1 MLESS
6 IRTTPSAPTDRC
18 GVQMRRVSS
27 VALPIRPL
35 RLSIITKETPLKRIV
50 RSDAVVFLAATPLL
64 AQQPPQPT
72 ELPKLVENIDVRVIN
87 VDVVVTDKKGK
98 PVTGLTKE
106 DFELYENRVPKTI
119 SNFYEVEGSKALNAV
134 VTTEAGKPLPTPVV
148 QQAKEEIPD
157 TLRRRI
163 IFYIDN
169 LSLMPFNRNRVFKE
183 MKEFAKNILRP
194 GDEAMI
200 ATFNR
205 SMKIRM
211 PFTRDPGA
219 IQTTLDTIAG
229 QSAMGVSNRSESRD
243 VQKRIQDAQTY
254 DEALSTARTYAE
266 SVNHDLR
273 QSVDSLAGL
282 MTTLAGVEGKKV
294 LVLTTEGFQMQPGRE
309 MFYLID
315 EVSREKGWNG
325 GSSMLEGMSFDASS
339 QIQDIAKTANANGIT
354 MYAIH
359 AGGLGAANEGML
371 AEMDRPTP
379 YTVTQAAISNSTESL
394 QLIAEMTGGLSSI
407 NTNNFTQAFRNI
419 QRALE
424 SYSSLGYRA
433 GRERAD
439 RQRNLE
445 VRVKN
450 RSYLVRNRQTFVEKS
465 PFAEMN
471 DRVIANLLYRTKAND
486 LKILVKVGSPARS
499 EDLYKVPIEVQI
511 PMESLTLLP
520 QGESYMGGFSV
531 YVAVANKDGDMS
543 DVARQT
549 HQIRVPTADYTKIH
563 GKHYT
568 YSLDLLMEPGP
579 NKISVGVVDDVS
591 NVTGFDRQQV
601 IAQDLR

>member
-1 MLESS
+1 
-6 IRTTPSAPTDRC
+6 
-18 GVQMRRVSS
+18 
-27 VALPIRPL
+27 L
-35 RLSIITKETPLKRIV
+35 RLVAPSVL
-50 RSDAVVFLAATPLL
+50 AVTLFAATLA
-64 AQQPPQPT
+64 AQQPKPAQPQAN
-72 ELPKLVENIDVRVIN
+72 EVPKLTETMDIRVVN
-87 VDVVVTDKKGK
+87 VDVVITDKKGK
-98 PVTGLTKE
+98 PVTGLTKD
-106 DFELYENRVPKTI
+106 DFQLFENGVPKTI
-119 SNFYEVEGSKALNAV
+119 SNFYEVEGPKAINVAIVPVPGAPPPAV
-134 VTTEAGKPLPTPVV
+134 TR
-148 QQAKEEIPD
+148 EEIPEN
-157 TLRRRI
+157 LRRRV

-183 MKEFAKNILRP
+183 MKEFAKNVLRP
-194 GDEAMI
+194 GDEAMV

-211 PFTRDPGA
+211 PFTRDAGA
-219 IQTTLDTIAG
+219 IQTTFDTIAG
-229 QSAMGVSNRSESRD
+229 ESAMGVSNKSEVRD

-254 DEALSTARTYAE
+254 DEALSTARSYAE

-273 QSVDSLAGL
+273 QSVESLNGL
-282 MTTLAGVEGKKV
+282 MTTLAGVEGKKI

-315 EVSREKGWNG
+315 EVGRTKGWQA
-325 GSSMLEGMSFDASS
+325 GSTLLEGMTFDASS

-394 QLIAEMTGGLSSI
+394 QLIAEMTGGLASI

-419 QRALE
+419 QRDLE
-424 SYSSLGYRA
+424 SYYSLGYRA
-433 GRERAD
+433 GTERVD

-465 PFAEMN
+465 TFAEMN
-471 DRVIANLLYRTKAND
+471 DRVVANLLYKTKAND
-486 LKILVKVGSPARS
+486 LHILVKVGTPVRA
-499 EDLYKVPIEVQI
+499 EDLYKVPVEIQI
-511 PMESLTLLP
+511 PMESLTLMP

-531 YVAVANKDGDMS
+531 YVAVANKEGDMS

-591 NVTGFDRQQV
+591 NTTGFDRVPV
-601 IAQDLR
+601 IAADLR

>member
-1 MLESS
+1 
-6 IRTTPSAPTDRC
+6 
-18 GVQMRRVSS
+18 
-27 VALPIRPL
+27 L
-35 RLSIITKETPLKRIV
+35 RLVAPSVL
-50 RSDAVVFLAATPLL
+50 AVTLFAATLA
-64 AQQPPQPT
+64 AQQPKPAQPQAN
-72 ELPKLVENIDVRVIN
+72 EVPKLTETMDIRVVN
-87 VDVVVTDKKGK
+87 VDVVITDKKGK
-98 PVTGLTKE
+98 PVTGLTKD
-106 DFELYENRVPKTI
+106 DFQLFENGVPKTI
-119 SNFYEVEGSKALNAV
+119 SNFYEVEGPKAINVAIVPVPGAPPPAV
-134 VTTEAGKPLPTPVV
+134 TR
-148 QQAKEEIPD
+148 EEIPEN
-157 TLRRRI
+157 LRRRV

-183 MKEFAKNILRP
+183 MKEFAKNVLRP
-194 GDEAMI
+194 GDEAMV

-211 PFTRDPGA
+211 PFTRDAGA

-229 QSAMGVSNRSESRD
+229 ESAMGVSNKSEVRD

-254 DEALSTARTYAE
+254 DEALSTARSYAE

-273 QSVDSLAGL
+273 QSVESLNGL
-282 MTTLAGVEGKKV
+282 MTTLAGVEGKKI

-315 EVSREKGWNG
+315 EVGRTKGWQA
-325 GSSMLEGMSFDASS
+325 GSTLLEGMTFDASS

-394 QLIAEMTGGLSSI
+394 QLIAEMTGGLASI

-419 QRALE
+419 QRDLE
-424 SYSSLGYRA
+424 SYYSLGYRA
-433 GRERAD
+433 GTERVD

-465 PFAEMN
+465 TFAEMN
-471 DRVIANLLYRTKAND
+471 DRVVANLLYKTKAND
-486 LKILVKVGSPARS
+486 LHILVKVGTPVRA
-499 EDLYKVPIEVQI
+499 EDLYKVPVEIQI
-511 PMESLTLLP
+511 PMESLTLMP

-531 YVAVANKDGDMS
+531 YVAVANKEGDMS

-591 NVTGFDRQQV
+591 NTTGFDRVPV
-601 IAQDLR
+601 IAADLR

>member
-1 MLESS
+1 M
-6 IRTTPSAPTDRC
+6 A
-18 GVQMRRVSS
+18 
-27 VALPIRPL
+27 
-35 RLSIITKETPLKRIV
+35 
-50 RSDAVVFLAATPLL
+50 
-64 AQQPPQPT
+64 AQQPKPAQPQAN
-72 ELPKLVENIDVRVIN
+72 EVPKLTETMDIRVVN
-87 VDVVVTDKKGK
+87 VDVVITDKKGK
-98 PVTGLTKE
+98 PVTGLTKD
-106 DFELYENRVPKTI
+106 DFQLFENGVPKTI
-119 SNFYEVEGSKALNAV
+119 SNFYEVEGPKAINVAIVPVPGAPPPAV
-134 VTTEAGKPLPTPVV
+134 TR
-148 QQAKEEIPD
+148 EEIPEN
-157 TLRRRI
+157 LRRRV

-183 MKEFAKNILRP
+183 MKEFAKNVLRP
-194 GDEAMI
+194 GDEAMV

-211 PFTRDPGA
+211 PFTRDAGA
-219 IQTTLDTIAG
+219 IQTTFDTIAG
-229 QSAMGVSNRSESRD
+229 ESAMGVSNKSEVRD

-254 DEALSTARTYAE
+254 DEALSTARSYAE

-273 QSVDSLAGL
+273 QSVESLNGL
-282 MTTLAGVEGKKV
+282 MTTLAGVEGKKI

-315 EVSREKGWNG
+315 EVGRTKGWQA
-325 GSSMLEGMSFDASS
+325 GSTLLEGMTFDASS

-394 QLIAEMTGGLSSI
+394 QLIAEMTGGLASI

-419 QRALE
+419 QRDLE
-424 SYSSLGYRA
+424 SYYSLGYRA
-433 GRERAD
+433 GTERVD

-465 PFAEMN
+465 TFAEMN
-471 DRVIANLLYRTKAND
+471 DRVVANLLYKTKAND
-486 LKILVKVGSPARS
+486 LHILVKVGTPVRA
-499 EDLYKVPIEVQI
+499 EDLYKVPVEIQI
-511 PMESLTLLP
+511 PMESLTLMP

-531 YVAVANKDGDMS
+531 YVAVANKEGDMS

-591 NVTGFDRQQV
+591 NTTGFDRVPV
-601 IAQDLR
+601 IAADLR

>member
-1 MLESS
+1 LKPLA
-6 IRTTPSAPTDRC
+6 PS
-18 GVQMRRVSS
+18 VV
-27 VALPIRPL
+27 VAALFA
-35 RLSIITKETPLKRIV
+35 S
-50 RSDAVVFLAATPLL
+50 ALAAQQTQ
-64 AQQPPQPT
+64 QQPA
-72 ELPKLVENIDVRVIN
+72 EIPKLTETIDIRVIN
-87 VDVVVTDKKGK
+87 VDVVVTDKRGA
-98 PVTGLTKE
+98 PVTGLKKE
-106 DFELYENRVPKTI
+106 DFELYENGVPKNV
-119 SNFYEVEGSKALNAV
+119 SNFYEVEGPKALNVSIAPGPGPVTPAV
-134 VTTEAGKPLPTPVV
+134 KR
-148 QQAKEEIPD
+148 EEIPENM
-157 TLRRRI
+157 RRRV

-229 QSAMGVSNRSESRD
+229 ESAMGVSNRSESRD

-315 EVSREKGWNG
+315 EVSREKGWQG
-325 GSSMLEGMSFDASS
+325 GSTLLEGMTYDANS
-339 QIQDIAKTANANGIT
+339 QIQSIAKTANANGIT
-354 MYAIH
+354 VYAIH
-359 AGGLGAANEGML
+359 AGGLGAANDNMS
-371 AEMDRPTP
+371 AEMDKPTP
-379 YTVTQAAISNSTESL
+379 YTVTSAALSNSTESL
-394 QLIAEMTGGLSSI
+394 QLIADMTGGLASI
-407 NTNNFTQAFRNI
+407 NSNNFAQAFRNI
-419 QRALE
+419 QRDLE
-424 SYSSLGYRA
+424 SYYSLGYRA
-433 GRERAD
+433 GTERVD

-450 RSYLVRNRQTFVEKS
+450 RNYLVRNRQTFVEKS

-549 HQIRVPTADYTKIH
+549 HQIRVAGSDFPKIK
-563 GKHYT
+563 GKY
-568 YSLDLLMEPGP
+568 YAYALDLLMEPGP
-579 NKISVGVVDDVS
+579 NKISVGVMDEVS
-591 NVTGFDRQQV
+591 NSTGFDRVPV
-601 IAQDLR
+601 IAADLR